1 MTQSPAPAILANEL
15 TKHIS
20 NYTANPGKL
29 PLKLLCWALGELE
42 DCARNRSVP
51 SSEVME
57 VVNSVV
63 VKDESQPR
71 PVAPPSVDES
81 HQPSASVGE
90 GIPKDGDLASQPL
103 EVASA
108 GSRASGSNGG
118 SGGSSNKGAVV
129 FTPLYGCD
137 ETVGGVGPV
146 CSILEVSGLF
156 DSLQCRSRA
165 IW

>member
-1 MTQSPAPAILANEL
+1 MTQSPAPEILANEL
-15 TKHIS
+15 AKHIS
-20 NYTANPGKL
+20 KFATNPGK
-29 PLKLLCWALGELE
+29 PSLKLLHWALGELE

-51 SSEVME
+51 NSEVME

-71 PVAPPSVDES
+71 PVSPTSADETRRPSD
-81 HQPSASVGE
+81 SVSE
-90 GIPKDGDLASQPL
+90 GIVKDGDLASQPL

-108 GSRASGSNGG
+108 GSRPSGG

-146 CSILEVSGLF
+146 CSILEAS
-156 DSLQCRSRA
+156 SLIGSYQYCSRV
-165 IW
+165 IL